1 MLKAKVTSDIKQE
14 MAAYSKV
21 AAQVAKRSY
30 EYFKSI
36 TPIQSGNARR
46 NTRLNDTTIEANYSY
61 ADKLDSGSSRQAP
74 KGMTEPTV
82 KKMDKYL
89 EEEFK
94 KIR

>member
-1 MLKAKVTSDIKQE
+1 MLKAKVTSDVKQE

-21 AAQVAKRSY
+21 ASAVAKRSY

-46 NTRLNDTTIEANYSY
+46 NTRLNDTTIEANYAY
-61 ADKLDSGSSRQAP
+61 ADKLDKGSSRQAP

-82 KKMDKYL
+82 QKMDKYL